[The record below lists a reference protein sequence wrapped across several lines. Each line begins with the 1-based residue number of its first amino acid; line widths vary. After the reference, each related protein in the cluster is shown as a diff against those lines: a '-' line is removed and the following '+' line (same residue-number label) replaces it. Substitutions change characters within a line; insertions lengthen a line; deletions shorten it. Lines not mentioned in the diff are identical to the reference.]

1 MADNIR
7 EEDFYQPDNGL
18 DVFEEGRD
26 VADKVDNPDDLGDVC
41 DAGNALE
48 LSSIILIHE
57 FQGERVYG
65 GAAADIM
72 FNYFQLGGK
81 QPAYKLFLNVTDA
94 VFAGSPESRPDA

>member
-1 MADNIR
+1 MGDNIR

-48 LSSIILIHE
+48 LSSIILING
-57 FQGERVYG
+57 F
-65 GAAADIM
+65 AKTIITAKPI
-72 FNYFQLGGK
+72 N
-81 QPAYKLFLNVTDA
+81 NVVIKATR
-94 VFAGSPESRPDA
+94 FFEKI